1 MSFSFLP
8 RSSLLG
14 SRYST
19 LRPNMSQKIGNT
31 ILLLG
36 VQELKQSEI
45 VCSPLVSEREDI
57 FGLMLRC
64 GRGLPLGFEGCNG
77 SRFYLR
83 RWGFGEQGQFTVVSV
98 DKGDGGMDV
107 SGEVG

>member
-1 MSFSFLP
+1 M
-8 RSSLLG
+8 
-14 SRYST
+14 
-19 LRPNMSQKIGNT
+19 
-31 ILLLG
+31 
-36 VQELKQSEI
+36 
-45 VCSPLVSEREDI
+45 
-57 FGLMLRC
+57 
-64 GRGLPLGFEGCNG
+64 GFEGCNG